1 MEVSSTILKILVIS
15 NYYPPDAIGGYE
27 MVCADVVNRLVSRGS
42 TVTVLTKT
50 KTGLPSSRSTHL
62 SVLRKLFHT
71 FPPSDPNR
79 ASFRLYLRH
88 IWRDV
93 WNRFLVARF
102 SRSWKP
108 DIVLVFNAS
117 GLGAPLLEWLHSSRC
132 KAPVVHDISDEWL
145 LFAYQQDAWFCLA
158 RRDVWFLVKR
168 VIRDSIIWFGR
179 FFLPR
184 KPRALA
190 LRQSYFTS
198 DYLKQ
203 KFLAGGEAEAVSA
216 PVIHRGIRFSST
228 KDNGIRKP
236 GSILCASRLC
246 AEKGLHVLLR
256 ALSLPLTAS
265 EVELTV
271 AGKEMDDEY
280 RKELARLIAELPA
293 NCRVNM
299 VGHVSHPE
307 VQVLLRNHAIFA
319 FPVTWDEPF
328 SLVLLE
334 AMHAGIAIVSTATG
348 GSKEVL
354 RHDENALVVE
364 RNDADDLAAALN
376 RLLTNEPLRR
386 RLGTNA
392 QASVLPFDLDKMLD
406 RVEQHLQSVLNNS
419 QSA

>member
-1 MEVSSTILKILVIS
+1 
-15 NYYPPDAIGGYE
+15 

-50 KTGLPSSRSTHL
+50 KTGLPSSHSTHL

-71 FPPSDPNR
+71 FPETDLNR
-79 ASFRLYLRH
+79 VTFRLHLRH

-93 WNRFLVARF
+93 WNRFLVAGF
-102 SRSWKP
+102 SGFWKP
-108 DIVLVFNAS
+108 DIVIVFNPS
-117 GLGAPLLEWLHSSRC
+117 GLGAPLLEWLHGSRC

-145 LFAYQQDAWFCLA
+145 PFGAYQQDAWFCLA

-168 VIRDSIIWFGR
+168 VIRDSMVWFGR
-179 FFLPR
+179 LFLPR

-190 LRQSYFTS
+190 LRRSYFSS
-198 DYLKQ
+198 DYLRQ
-203 KFLAGGEAEAVSA
+203 KFLTGGAAEAASA

-236 GSILCASRLC
+236 GSILYASRLC
-246 AEKGLHVLLR
+246 PEKGLHVLLR
-256 ALSLPLTAS
+256 ALSLPLIAS
-265 EVELTV
+265 EVELTAV
-271 AGKEMDDEY
+271 GKGTDGEY
-280 RKELARLIAELPA
+280 RKELERLIAELPA

-376 RLLTNEPLRR
+376 RLLTNEQLRR

-392 QASVLPFDLDKMLD
+392 QASVLPFDLDKFLD

>member
-108 DIVLVFNAS
+108 DIVLVFNPS

-216 PVIHRGIRFSST
+216 PVIHRGIRFNST

-236 GSILCASRLC
+236 GSILYASRLC
-246 AEKGLHVLLR
+246 SEKGLHVLLR

-280 RKELARLIAELPA
+280 RRELARLIAELPA

-307 VQVLLRNHAIFA
+307 VQVLLRNHAVFA

>member
-1 MEVSSTILKILVIS
+1 
-15 NYYPPDAIGGYE
+15 
-27 MVCADVVNRLVSRGS
+27 
-42 TVTVLTKT
+42 
-50 KTGLPSSRSTHL
+50 
-62 SVLRKLFHT
+62 LFHT
-71 FPPSDPNR
+71 FPETDLNR
-79 ASFRLYLRH
+79 VTFRLHLRH

-93 WNRFLVARF
+93 WNRFLVAGF
-102 SRSWKP
+102 SGFWKP
-108 DIVLVFNAS
+108 DIVIVFNPS
-117 GLGAPLLEWLHSSRC
+117 GLGAPLLEWLHGSRC

-145 LFAYQQDAWFCLA
+145 PFGAYQQDAWFCLA

-168 VIRDSIIWFGR
+168 VIRDSMVWFGR
-179 FFLPR
+179 LFLPR

-190 LRQSYFTS
+190 LRRSYFSS
-198 DYLKQ
+198 DYLRQ
-203 KFLAGGEAEAVSA
+203 KFLTGGAAEAASA

-236 GSILCASRLC
+236 GSILYASRLC
-246 AEKGLHVLLR
+246 PEKGLHVLLR

-265 EVELTV
+265 EVELTA
-271 AGKEMDDEY
+271 AGYGTNDEY
-280 RKELARLIAELPA
+280 RKELERLIAELPA

-319 FPVTWDEPF
+319 FPVTWNEPF

-334 AMHAGIAIVSTATG
+334 AMHAGIAIVATATG

-354 RHDENALVVE
+354 RHDENAVVVE

-376 RLLTNEPLRR
+376 RLLTNEQSRR

-406 RVEQHLQSVLNNS
+406 RIEQHLQSVLNNS

>member
-1 MEVSSTILKILVIS
+1 
-15 NYYPPDAIGGYE
+15 
-27 MVCADVVNRLVSRGS
+27 MVCQEVVNRLVSRGS

-50 KTGLPSSRSTHL
+50 KTGLPSSRSTDL
-62 SVLRKLFHT
+62 SILRKLFLT
-71 FPPSDPNR
+71 FPESHPNR
-79 ASFRLYLRH
+79 ATFKLHLRH
-88 IWRDV
+88 VWRDV

-108 DIVLVFNAS
+108 DIVLVFNPS

-132 KAPVVHDISDEWL
+132 KGPVVHDISDEWL

-158 RRDVWFLVKR
+158 KRDVWFLVKR

-198 DYLKQ
+198 HYLKQ
-203 KFLAGGEAEAVSA
+203 KFLAGGEAEAASA
-216 PVIHRGIRFSST
+216 PVIHRGIRFNST
-228 KDNGIRKP
+228 KENGIRKP
-236 GSILCASRLC
+236 GSILYASRLC
-246 AEKGLHVLLR
+246 PEKGLHVLLR

-271 AGKEMDDEY
+271 AGKGTDDEY
-280 RKELARLIAELPA
+280 RKELERLIAELPA

-319 FPVTWDEPF
+319 FPVTWNEPF

-364 RNDADDLAAALN
+364 RNDADDLAAGLN
-376 RLLTNEPLRR
+376 RLLTNEQSRR

-406 RVEQHLQSVLNNS
+406 RIEQHLQSVLNNS